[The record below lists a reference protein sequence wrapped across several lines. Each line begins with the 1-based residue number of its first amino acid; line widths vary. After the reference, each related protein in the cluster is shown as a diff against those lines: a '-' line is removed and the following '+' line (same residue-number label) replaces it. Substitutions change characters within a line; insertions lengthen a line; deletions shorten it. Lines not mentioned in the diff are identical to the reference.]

1 MEKLSN
7 SSRTRAEENELGVIV
22 DDFNSKLINIQKA
35 EAVVL
40 PTEENVM
47 EIASLNN
54 ITVASIEKY
63 PEWHSRSVWKIIDN
77 NNEVWYIKF
86 PKQDRI
92 TATDYID
99 GVSFEVEKKLMIL
112 LYNHWVPVP
121 KQFKEWHSNNF
132 DYILESEST
141 WELWANAIESNN
153 HSKRYYLQMNESLWK
168 LSASVHAKKYD
179 KPGNII
185 WENELYEWWLSSVS
199 FMYNLL
205 GNYWINELK
214 NIKSKT
220 ITEKLRKIEEELIQ
234 FLESKIE
241 KISVLEN
248 DPKDNYLLWNT
259 LQLADVHINNVMLD
273 DDWNISWVFDVE
285 QITSAPPLVQLI
297 EHKGMLFNYY
307 DEETFDDAFNS
318 FIKWYEAAWWNKELL
333 TNTKLSDFEDIIFII
348 KYLKFIWAYENAEW
362 FRSKW
367 SEWFL
372 DIIIDVVKNNWV
384 KSEHYLA
391 IWDIIREKTQQ
402 PKTPNNDI

>member
-1 MEKLSN
+1 
-7 SSRTRAEENELGVIV
+7 
-22 DDFNSKLINIQKA
+22 
-35 EAVVL
+35 
-40 PTEENVM
+40 
-47 EIASLNN
+47 
-54 ITVASIEKY
+54 
-63 PEWHSRSVWKIIDN
+63 
-77 NNEVWYIKF
+77 
-86 PKQDRI
+86 
-92 TATDYID
+92 
-99 GVSFEVEKKLMIL
+99 
-112 LYNHWVPVP
+112 
-121 KQFKEWHSNNF
+121 
-132 DYILESEST
+132 
-141 WELWANAIESNN
+141 
-153 HSKRYYLQMNESLWK
+153 
-168 LSASVHAKKYD
+168 
-179 KPGNII
+179 
-185 WENELYEWWLSSVS
+185 
-199 FMYNLL
+199 
-205 GNYWINELK
+205 
-214 NIKSKT
+214 
-220 ITEKLRKIEEELIQ
+220 
-234 FLESKIE
+234 
-241 KISVLEN
+241 
-248 DPKDNYLLWNT
+248 
-259 LQLADVHINNVMLD
+259 MLD